1 MLKVAIISNW
11 HEKCGNA
18 DYARDLRL
26 ELIKEYEFEVVTFT
40 KPEEATGQDVV
51 VISWHP
57 SRVVLSPQAVHDL
70 HSRGTKVI
78 VTLQNSFAGAY
89 YASEHDPLLYADAVV
104 AHQKMEGGNIEI
116 KTIPVGIHLVDNLP
130 EPNGEVRVGI
140 AGFPYAWKRFDVT
153 ASVAQVLGG
162 RSMLIAPRHD
172 MGDVDTPI
180 TEIYRAFP
188 TADIERDFLP
198 VDEVVRRLASCTMNV
213 FWYQHMPPD
222 DLAGQS
228 GSVRMGVA
236 AKRPM
241 IISDHPKLASVA
253 AYEDE
258 VYVAAELPRV
268 FEYAKEILSNI
279 KQGLPVRRP
288 KKLLEDMG
296 WDKTGK
302 MYVEL
307 IKRTCGVS

>member
-1 MLKVAIISNW
+1 MKVAIISNW

-26 ELIKEYEFEVVTFT
+26 ELIKEKEFEVITFT
-40 KPEEATGQDVV
+40 TPEEATGQDVV

-57 SRVVLSPQAVHDL
+57 SRVQLPPSAMHRL
-70 HSRGTKVI
+70 HERGMKVI
-78 VTLQNSFAGAY
+78 VVLQNSFVGY
-89 YASEHDPLLYADAVV
+89 YDSTDHDPLRFADAII
-104 AHQKMEGGNIEI
+104 AHQKMNGNVPI
-116 KTIPVGIHLVDNLP
+116 TYIPLGIHVIDDLP
-130 EPNGEVRVGI
+130 EPSSELRVGI

-153 ASVAQVLGG
+153 ASVAQTLGG

-172 MGDVDTPI
+172 MGDVETPI
-180 TEIYRAFP
+180 TEIYRTFP
-188 TADIERDFLP
+188 TADIERDLLP
-198 VDEVVRRLASCTMNV
+198 VPEVIRRLATCTMNV

-222 DLAGQS
+222 DLVGQS

-241 IISDHPKLASVA
+241 IISDHPKLSSIA

-258 VYVAAELPRV
+258 VYVTAELAQV
-268 FEYAKEILSNI
+268 HEYAKEIWSNI
-279 KQGLPVRRP
+279 RQGLPVRRP
-288 KKLLEDMG
+288 KRLLEDMG

-302 MYVEL
+302 LYVDL
-307 IKRTCGVS
+307 IKKVAG